1 MLPPEKA
8 EKLEK
13 LLISYSAGDRHSLLE
28 TISQFNHRVINH
40 RVYILG
46 ESRIIDK
53 IKPLNLVYPR
63 KT

>member
-8 EKLEK
+8 EKLAK
-13 LLISYSAGDRHSLLE
+13 LLISYSAGDRHGLLE
-28 TISQFNHRVINH
+28 NISQFNHRVINY